1 MRQDAPGNV
10 SKRLRKEAMGAK
22 KLSEK
27 GEELLAVEPMTW
39 WGRSLRMRDYT
50 KTI

>member
-22 KLSEK
+22 LSEK
-27 GEELLAVEPMTW
+27 GEELLAVEPVSR